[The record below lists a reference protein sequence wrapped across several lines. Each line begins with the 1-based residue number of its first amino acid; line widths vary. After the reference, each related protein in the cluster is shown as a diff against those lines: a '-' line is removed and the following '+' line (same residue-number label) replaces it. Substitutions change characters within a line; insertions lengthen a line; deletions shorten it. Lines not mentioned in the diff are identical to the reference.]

1 MVTSKNRIGAAIGF
15 YFAFSF
21 GFGIILSFFMVDFL
35 FDMVLGEGNW
45 INFFNSAGMHGL
57 LWIGIL
63 VFAALDVGA
72 FFLERFILKR
82 KVNLA

>member
-21 GFGIILSFFMVDFL
+21 ALGFILSFFMVGFL
-35 FDMVLGEGNW
+35 FDILSGDGNW
-45 INFFNSAGMHGL
+45 VNFFNSAGMHGL

>member
-1 MVTSKNRIGAAIGF
+1 
-15 YFAFSF
+15 
-21 GFGIILSFFMVDFL
+21 
-35 FDMVLGEGNW
+35 MVLGEGNW